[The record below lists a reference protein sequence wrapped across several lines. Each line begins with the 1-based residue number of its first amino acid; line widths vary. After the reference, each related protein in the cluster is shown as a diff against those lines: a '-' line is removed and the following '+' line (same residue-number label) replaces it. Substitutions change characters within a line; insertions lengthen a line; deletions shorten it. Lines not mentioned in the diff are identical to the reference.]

1 MCQLKL
7 TEGLIGQDLTVETG
21 TRLQC
26 HRMTKESKLFARFGK
41 SEMRSFQFQRTKG
54 EVVMRVKGQT
64 RDWRKQLAWA
74 FLRSYRREG
83 SRNEITPGT
92 RGDYIYR
99 WRKQSSGL
107 GRPTAKRWK
116 RRKRWIANN
125 QNKNI

>member
-1 MCQLKL
+1 M
-7 TEGLIGQDLTVETG
+7 TVETG

-26 HRMTKESKLFARFGK
+26 HRMTRESQIFARFGK

-64 RDWRKQLAWA
+64 RDWRRPLACA
-74 FLRSYRREG
+74 FLRSYRSEG

-99 WRKQSSGL
+99 WRKQSRGL
-107 GRPTAKRWK
+107 GRPTAKQWK
-116 RRKRWIANN
+116 RSKCWITNN
-125 QNKNI
+125 QNRIFN